1 MGEIKKLYPDVRALV
16 GNSIYVKASV
26 VTASGKEHTRSIVS
40 DAVKVQILAMQP

>member
-1 MGEIKKLYPDVRALV
+1 MGEIKTLYPDVRALV

-40 DAVKVQILAMQP
+40 YAVKVQILAMQP